1 MEVISTN
8 RGEYDKAKRKYKA
21 NEQIKSDIRSKIFAI
36 TDKEVNAKF
45 FKKRSAMPKTFYKL
59 VEAKYSDKNPL
70 NLDGD
75 KLAEMLKID
84 TTILFSLMKSVEQIE
99 EPKIETYQKFAESDE
114 ELKRLNDT
122 MQLIERINAL
132 DVKIQ
137 PFNIIRSTIPQ
148 CIEFDM
154 RNNILVPSADYV
166 KGTERRGL

>member
-8 RGEYDKAKRKYKA
+8 RGEYDRAKRKYKA

-59 VEAKYSDKNPL
+59 LEAKYSDKNPL

-99 EPKIETYQKFAESDE
+99 EPQIETYQKFAESE
-114 ELKRLNDT
+114 AELKRLNNARH
-122 MQLIERINAL
+122 LIERINAM

-154 RNNILVPSADYV
+154 RNNILVPSVAYV
-166 KGTERRGL
+166 KGTEKRGM